1 MVNNAAVRLLEGLL
15 PNHCA
20 LCRMRSYRHLPLCRA
35 CESELPANTV
45 ACEQCAIPQTLASH
59 SDAARFCGQCLSHPP
74 PYDQVIAP
82 WLYGEYLARLIQR
95 WKYQRERHL
104 TRVLAHLWLQ
114 RAGSRT
120 DIDLLVPVPLHWRR
134 RWHRGFNQSELLAA
148 HLGDHVGT
156 NGGLTPD
163 LRTVKR
169 HRPTAPQS
177 AMSATERKRNLA
189 NAFTV
194 SRPCDNLRVAIV
206 DDVFTTGAT
215 AAALS
220 RVLKQAGASRIEVW
234 CLARTPTPYI

>member
-45 ACEQCAIPQTLASH
+45 ACEQCAIPLTLASH

-148 HLGDHVGT
+148 HLGDHVGAS
-156 NGGLTPD
+156 GGLTPD

-169 HRPTAPQS
+169 HRATAPQS

-206 DDVFTTGAT
+206 DDIFTTGAP

-220 RVLKQAGASRIEVW
+220 RVLKQAGARRIEVW